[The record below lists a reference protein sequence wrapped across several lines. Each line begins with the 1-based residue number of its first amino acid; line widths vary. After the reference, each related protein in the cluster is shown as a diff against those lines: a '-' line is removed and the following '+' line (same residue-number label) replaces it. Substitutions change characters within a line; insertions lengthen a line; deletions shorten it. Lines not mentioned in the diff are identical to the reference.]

1 MQNPAKKMI
10 DCAHQPVGVQERGRV
25 KKLGTSVE
33 VRVCALI
40 LFFALIPMRS
50 AAQTNS
56 ETVEKGSFKLHMLL
70 HAVGEETY
78 EVKRAGSDELVMS
91 VSSELT
97 DRSNKR
103 SIAATL
109 RMKTDLTPS
118 GFEQDRGGVCVRH
131 GYCSRR
137 RNQPRDNS
145 SGEIFCGIRRESG
158 FRSNDDGALLVQP
171 RKTRGIGNFTCDS
184 RRA

>member
-1 MQNPAKKMI
+1 MCVLIRGLAAIIPENFAIRHRDIIIFGDANNAKSLQENDRLRPPASRTT
-10 DCAHQPVGVQERGRV
+10 GVGRV

-33 VRVCALI
+33 LRVCALI
-40 LFFALIPMRS
+40 LFFVMMPTCS
-50 AAQTNS
+50 AAQTNP

-78 EVKRAGSDELVMS
+78 EIKRAGSDELVMS

-109 RMKTDLTPS
+109 RMKTDLTPT
-118 GFEQDRGGVCVRH
+118 GFEQDRGGVRARTHPACE
-131 GYCSRR
+131 CKDM
-137 RNQPRDNS
+137 PR
-145 SGEIFCGIRRESG
+145 
-158 FRSNDDGALLVQP
+158 
-171 RKTRGIGNFTCDS
+171 
-184 RRA
+184 